1 MSPQYSFASLC
12 VLGNHWYI
20 IPGRRNVQGL
30 NDCHKDI
37 KIPNPTALMRKI
49 YTMKAVHS
57 TQSQEDRRPEAS
69 YGLVYPNQDCPSSN
83 DRLYKGPKDRSHK
96 EATVE
101 PSHDG
106 QGVLLD
112 VEPKR
117 PNPGYPGMMSRQNSS
132 SPSHGPK
139 ANIPSPLRPTTAE
152 LESFQ
157 SQQENYARPTA
168 FAFSVFHRIIKY
180 SLGGLALIIGST
192 VLSLEAAHQWVE
204 HVELKPELKDD
215 TFGWED
221 EREHWSGGTQGGTDP
236 RLGWWARR
244 AVRSA
249 WVPLNWGSTSFEGVI
264 GAGEGEGGG
273 LNVFERKYAAAEGFL
288 RGAIEAAQKRISEP
302 NDHAILELM
311 SLHAGVVERMG
322 GRTNLEAARIEW
334 EALLGL
340 LPPRSND
347 AARVAKRLGDLNA
360 RLGNMKLALEAWNR
374 SLEAAGFIK
383 QEKITTNPY
392 SQRLIISTLLSM
404 SGNYALQ
411 RQLQLA
417 RQTEEMALSLLEP
430 LPPPSLSR
438 ITKDTAPEQLHNLFT
453 SHRSALFMMHTAEV
467 LWAQSPRKNLT
478 TSLDYLSKAAE
489 KSEQTALLLTGTP
502 RIHPDVPLSS
512 VPHPPV
518 PNASLLNVFGS
529 SKTLKQPARSLL
541 RDARR
546 SSAEAWNLRGLLLEG
561 EKRDKEA
568 LECFERALEWAG
580 GQNNIE
586 GEGDVLE
593 RERKQIWRNWTK
605 LRERLLAPKP

>member
-1 MSPQYSFASLC
+1 MLRATRRSFVRTRSSLPIRIFP
-12 VLGNHWYI
+12 V
-20 IPGRRNVQGL
+20 
-30 NDCHKDI
+30 
-37 KIPNPTALMRKI
+37 TAQNA
-49 YTMKAVHS
+49 YHS
-57 TQSQEDRRPEAS
+57 SR
-69 YGLVYPNQDCPSSN
+69 
-83 DRLYKGPKDRSHK
+83 
-96 EATVE
+96 
-101 PSHDG
+101 
-106 QGVLLD
+106 
-112 VEPKR
+112 
-117 PNPGYPGMMSRQNSS
+117 SRQNSS
-132 SPSHGPK
+132 SPSHGPR
-139 ANIPSPLRPTTAE
+139 ASTPSPLRPTTAE

-192 VLSLEAAHQWVE
+192 VLGLEAAHQWVE

-221 EREHWSGGTQGGTDP
+221 EREHWSGGTQGGTDS

-249 WVPLNWGSTSFEGVI
+249 WVPLNWGSTNFEGVI
-264 GAGEGEGGG
+264 GAGQGEGGG

-322 GRTNLEAARIEW
+322 GRTSLEAARIEW

-374 SLEAAGFIK
+374 SLEAEGFIK
-383 QEKITTNPY
+383 QEKIPTNPY
-392 SQRLIISTLLSM
+392 SQRLVISTLLSM

-417 RQTEEMALSLLEP
+417 RQTEETALSLLEP

-438 ITKDTAPEQLHNLFT
+438 ITKDTAPEQLHKLFT
-453 SHRSALFMMHTAEV
+453 SHRSALFMMHMAEV
-467 LWAQSPRKNLT
+467 LWAESPRKNLT
-478 TSLDYLSKAAE
+478 TSLDYLAKAAE
-489 KSEQTALLLTGTP
+489 RSEQTALLLTGTP

-518 PNASLLNVFGS
+518 PNANLLNVFGS

-580 GQNNIE
+580 GANNIE

-593 RERKQIWRNWTK
+593 RDRKQIWRNWAK
-605 LRERLLAPKP
+605 LREQLLASRP